1 MDGTMKGREG
11 QYAALLAQG
20 KGMLERVDAFHFNS
34 TVSRDTYCG
43 YLGTEPRSAVIPVT
57 HATIRDRRVR
67 RTFPSDRPL
76 RCPRSGN

>member
-1 MDGTMKGREG
+1 MKGREG

-57 HATIRDRRVR
+57 HAAIRDRPRIR
-67 RTFPSDRPL
+67 ASRCSWSSWNS
-76 RCPRSGN
+76 CPRSGN